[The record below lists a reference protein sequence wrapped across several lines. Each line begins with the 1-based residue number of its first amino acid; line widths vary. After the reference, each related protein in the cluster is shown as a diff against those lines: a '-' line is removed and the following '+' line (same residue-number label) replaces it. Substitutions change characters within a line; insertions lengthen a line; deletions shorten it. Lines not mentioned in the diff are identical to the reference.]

1 MAGSG
6 SDTLT
11 LSGSIADI
19 NSFIAASQLS
29 FQTALNSTS
38 NVALAVGIDDDGNT
52 GGGGT
57 LTDTDMVTLVVTA
70 VNDAPV
76 NSAPTV
82 RAVDQDAA
90 LVFSSGNGNAISI
103 SDVDAGGGAMRVT
116 LTASN
121 GLITLSRTTGLSFI
135 VGSGANDGTM
145 SFEGTIADINAALN
159 GTIFSPMPGYNG
171 AASLQIVTNDLGLN
185 GSGGPQTDTDT
196 IAITVGQQPEIT
208 SVNVTNPDGLYKEGD
223 VIWVTMTFDQA
234 VTVAGGIPSLVLE
247 TGSTDR
253 LATYAS
259 GSGTGTLTFSYTV
272 QAGDLSAD
280 LDYHPIGIFT
290 LNGATIRSATTNVGA
305 LLRLPI
311 AEGPNSISG
320 QHDIAVDGVAPVVA
334 SVSVPANGTYTAGQ
348 NLDFIVNLSEAV
360 VVDTTG
366 GTPRIAVT
374 LDTGGTVY
382 ANYVSGSG
390 GSVLVFRL
398 TVSAGQLDANGIS
411 VGGSIDF
418 NGGTLRDAAGNDAVL
433 TLNSIGSTTG
443 VLVDSV
449 APVVDSVSVPA
460 DGTYVAGQNLD
471 FTVHLSEDVIV
482 DTTGGTPRLAI
493 TIGSG
498 TVYANYISGSGTGA
512 LLFRL
517 TVSAGQQDLD
527 GIAIGSIDPSGG
539 TLRDA
544 AGNNAVLTLNSVGS
558 TTGVLV
564 NTATLDIT
572 GTLEIDEAAANGSS
586 AGTLTAAGGSSYTFS
601 LVSGAGDDDNANFS
615 IDSAGNVSVVNGLL
629 LDYEQKNTFSIR
641 VRVESDGL
649 TVEKVLTGSVGDIN
663 PENITGDG
671 DPNVFVGGALD
682 DRLPGTGGN
691 DTLSGGDGNDL
702 LNGGTGNDHMI
713 GGAGNDIYVVAAA
726 GDSTVENPGEGTD
739 TVRAYI
745 NWTLADNVERLELQG
760 SGNLTGAG
768 NSLNNTLVG
777 TSGDNLFNG
786 GAGNDYMV
794 GGAGNDIFVV
804 DASGDRTI
812 EAVNGGIDTVRSFV
826 NWTLADNVERLE
838 LQGSGTLSGTGNALN
853 NTLVGNAGNNLLN
866 GGAGND
872 YMVGGDG
879 NDTFVVDASGD
890 RTIEAANGGIDTVR
904 SFVNWTLA
912 DNVERLELRGSGNLS
927 GAGNSLNN
935 TLVGTSGDNLLNGG
949 AGDDYMVG
957 GAGNDIFVVDSSGD
971 RVIEAANGGIDTV
984 RSYIDW
990 SLADNVERLE
1000 LFGSALNSTGNALN
1014 NTLVGRAG
1022 ANVFDGDDGED
1033 YLTAGAGND
1042 TLYGGG
1048 GSDRLV
1054 GGAGADILFG
1064 GAGNDFFRY
1073 EAVTDGLVGPGMRDT
1088 IMDFTHGEDKISLH
1102 ALRDDIGNQA
1112 FSFIGTAA
1120 FSGVA
1125 GEFRYTN
1132 YGGNVIIDADVN
1144 GDSTAD
1150 MQILVAGTHWMTGT
1164 DFIV

>member
-1 MAGSG
+1 
-6 SDTLT
+6 
-11 LSGSIADI
+11 
-19 NSFIAASQLS
+19 
-29 FQTALNSTS
+29 
-38 NVALAVGIDDDGNT
+38 
-52 GGGGT
+52 
-57 LTDTDMVTLVVTA
+57 
-70 VNDAPV
+70 
-76 NSAPTV
+76 
-82 RAVDQDAA
+82 
-90 LVFSSGNGNAISI
+90 
-103 SDVDAGGGAMRVT
+103 
-116 LTASN
+116 
-121 GLITLSRTTGLSFI
+121 
-135 VGSGANDGTM
+135 
-145 SFEGTIADINAALN
+145 
-159 GTIFSPMPGYNG
+159 
-171 AASLQIVTNDLGLN
+171 
-185 GSGGPQTDTDT
+185 
-196 IAITVGQQPEIT
+196 
-208 SVNVTNPDGLYKEGD
+208 
-223 VIWVTMTFDQA
+223 
-234 VTVAGGIPSLVLE
+234 
-247 TGSTDR
+247 
-253 LATYAS
+253 
-259 GSGTGTLTFSYTV
+259 
-272 QAGDLSAD
+272 
-280 LDYHPIGIFT
+280 
-290 LNGATIRSATTNVGA
+290 
-305 LLRLPI
+305 
-311 AEGPNSISG
+311 
-320 QHDIAVDGVAPVVA
+320 
-334 SVSVPANGTYTAGQ
+334 
-348 NLDFIVNLSEAV
+348 
-360 VVDTTG
+360 
-366 GTPRIAVT
+366 
-374 LDTGGTVY
+374 
-382 ANYVSGSG
+382 VSGSG

-682 DRLPGTGGN
+682 DRLSGTGGN

-760 SGNLTGAG
+760 SGNLSGAG

-838 LQGSGTLSGTGNALN
+838 LQ
-853 NTLVGNAGNNLLN
+853 
-866 GGAGND
+866 
-872 YMVGGDG
+872 
-879 NDTFVVDASGD
+879 
-890 RTIEAANGGIDTVR
+890 
-904 SFVNWTLA
+904 
-912 DNVERLELRGSGNLS
+912 GSGNLS